1 MGAFMRKSICVTRI
15 SSFIAVATAFLVTGP
30 FHAFGQETQTTG
42 SAKIA
47 VGEYFDFD
55 QPGVSERVGAD
66 IRYTRSVDGKGQFI
80 EPLNRAG
87 LGVLMTK
94 RDLYKTCAA
103 KVDDLA
109 ASRINLS
116 LVKQPVYVCIR
127 SSENRPGVL
136 LLDPK
141 KLQRPS
147 RITIGFTL
155 WERPRAKPAASPNNQ
170 IVSKIPDASSTDDK
184 GDALFAPPI
193 DPVAKSGGAG
203 PKRETGGDRDKPPKA
218 PPAPGDKP
226 GANEPKGDQDK
237 EPSSGRPVDI
247 GDKPGAP
254 GPKGGEEVDAE
265 PTLTP
270 AGPGDKPGAPGP
282 KGETNADEDSTPFDL
297 GGVSAQERR
306 ETFACPT
313 PLQVNSMTAGHRSAT
328 TESGWK
334 IEIDRPGTGIYGSA
348 QSILYFTGARLSDN
362 ALTLICSYAY
372 RASVRFNYG
381 VNGRREARLASEAVQ
396 FDLRRGTGRACE
408 PISGFDGQGVCKGT
422 GTEWQGCPSVGDY
435 FYNGGCTGYYKGAD
449 TCQVSCAEA
458 FTPTD

>member
-15 SSFIAVATAFLVTGP
+15 SNIVVVAAAFLVTGP

-42 SAKIA
+42 SAQIA

-55 QPGVSERVGAD
+55 QPGVSERAGAD
-66 IRYTRSVDGKGQFI
+66 IRYTRGVDGKGQFI

-94 RDLYKTCAA
+94 RDLYETCAA

-127 SSENRPGVL
+127 TSKNRPGVL

-141 KLQRPS
+141 KLQRLTS
-147 RITIGFTL
+147 ISIGFTL
-155 WERPRAKPAASPNNQ
+155 WKRPRAKPVASPNNQ
-170 IVSKIPDASSTDDK
+170 IVSKIPDAASTDKDS
-184 GDALFAPPI
+184 DPLFEPPI
-193 DPVAKSGGAG
+193 DPAIQSGAAK
-203 PKRETGGDRDKPPKA
+203 PKGETGDGRDKPSKA
-218 PPAPGDKP
+218 PADPGDKP
-226 GANEPKGDQDK
+226 GASEPKGDQDK
-237 EPSSGRPVDI
+237 EPSSGRSIDI

-254 GPKGGEEVDAE
+254 DPKGGVEIGAA
-265 PTLTP
+265 PIATP
-270 AGPGDKPGAPGP
+270 AGPGDNPGAPGP
-282 KGETNADEDSTPFDL
+282 KGETDTDEGSTPLDL
-297 GGVSAQERR
+297 GGVSAQELR

-313 PLQVNSMTAGHRSAT
+313 PLEVNSMSAGHRSAT

-348 QSILYFTGARLSDN
+348 QSILYFAGARLSDN

-396 FDLRRGTGRACE
+396 FDLRRGTGRTCE

-422 GTEWQGCPSVGDY
+422 GTEWRGCPSVGDY
-435 FYNGGCTGYYKGAD
+435 FYNGDCTGYYKGAD
-449 TCQVSCAEA
+449 TCQVSCGAA
-458 FTPTD
+458 FAPTD